1 MEALLSQFSFLSN
14 QALQDENFDPSTI
27 EDLMKFFE
35 IEAYNSW
42 ASMEADL
49 NKEVQEAEM
58 SMKDAENYLDSVMES
73 AMEEFRMFEA
83 EMDRTSKAELESLV
97 RVANDARKMGKA
109 METAASVAA
118 KKYMEAAL
126 HSATS
131 SMKTAW
137 KGLSSTK
144 PTKVHPS

>member
-14 QALQDENFDPSTI
+14 QALHDKNFDPSTI

-49 NKEVQEAEM
+49 EKEVQEAEM
-58 SMKDAENYLDSVMES
+58 SMKDAEDYLDSVMES
-73 AMEEFRMFEA
+73 AMEEFRWFEHELDTTA
-83 EMDRTSKAELESLV
+83 KAELESLV
-97 RVANDARKMGKA
+97 RAGENAKMMGKS
-109 METAASVAA
+109 MENAATIAA

-126 HSATS
+126 HSATT
-131 SMKTAW
+131 SMKSAW
-137 KGLSSTK
+137 KKGLSSKTSK
-144 PTKVHPS
+144 IHPS